1 MPRRFPLYAKIL
13 LLFALNTALLGL
25 AVFLLARAQFGF
37 GGDWP
42 LSTAA
47 NERIDAACDLI
58 LAQLGN
64 APQEKWDGIVRQM
77 SDSYRDR
84 VSFLVF
90 CDGRQLAGPAVDLPP
105 DVRHRVEDHH
115 GPPLFRHDG
124 FRPENAPGEIP
135 LAPPPGSAAPNPAPP
150 PPLGGPPPRDPH
162 PKSISHTAN
171 PSRYWVVI
179 PAMAR
184 TPEGRL
190 PVRLVVMSDT
200 LSGGGLLFD
209 LTPWLAIGGAAIL
222 LTALLWLPLALGINR
237 SISQMTKAT
246 ERIAEGQFDV
256 RLNERRR
263 DELGA
268 LGHAINQ
275 MAGRL
280 AGLVGGQKRF
290 LGDVAHELCSPLA
303 KLRVAL
309 GILDQRASDQDRQY
323 VTQADDEAGRMA
335 ELVNELLSF
344 SKAALG
350 SSTIR
355 LVPVALAEVA
365 AEAVRREQRDGAK
378 IIVDIDP
385 ALRAQ
390 AEPQLLT
397 RALANL
403 LRNAIA
409 YAGHDGP
416 VSLAARATPDAVT
429 ITVADAGPGVPEAE
443 LAKIFDPFYRVDSSR
458 ARETGGVGLGLAI
471 VKTCVE
477 ACRGIV
483 TCRNLHPRGLEV
495 TLRFPSIER

>member
-13 LLFALNTALLGL
+13 LLFALNVALLGL

-42 LSTAA
+42 LSAGA
-47 NERIDAACDLI
+47 NDRIDAACDLI

-64 APQEKWDGIVRQM
+64 SSPDKWDAIVRQM

-84 VSFLVF
+84 VSFLLF
-90 CDGRQLAGPAVDLPP
+90 CDGRQLAGPTVDLPP
-105 DVRHRVEDHH
+105 KVRLRVDDHH
-115 GPPLFRHDG
+115 GPPFRHEG
-124 FRPENAPGEIP
+124 FRPDERPGDLP
-135 LAPPPGSAAPNPAPP
+135 PPPPPGLAAPGASPP
-150 PPLGGPPPRDPH
+150 PGAGPPPRDPH
-162 PKSISHTAN
+162 PKSMVHSDD
-171 PSRYWVVI
+171 PSRYWVVV

-184 TPEGRL
+184 TGERRMPI
-190 PVRLVVMSDT
+190 RLVVMSDT

-209 LTPWLAIGGAAIL
+209 LTPWLIIGAAAML

-309 GILDQRASDQDRQY
+309 GILDQRASDHDRAY
-323 VTQADDEAGRMA
+323 VLQADEEAGRMA

-350 SSTIR
+350 SSRVQLTS
-355 LVPVALAEVA
+355 VSLAEVA
-365 AEAVRREQRDGAK
+365 AEAVRREERDNAR
-378 IIVDIDP
+378 IIVDIDS

-390 AEPQLLT
+390 AEPQLLS

-416 VSLAARATPDAVT
+416 ITLAARQDADSVT
-429 ITVADAGPGVPEAE
+429 ITITDSGSGVPEAE

-477 ACRGIV
+477 ACAGTV
-483 TCRNLHPRGLEV
+483 TCRNLTPRGLEV
-495 TLRFPSIER
+495 TVRLKK